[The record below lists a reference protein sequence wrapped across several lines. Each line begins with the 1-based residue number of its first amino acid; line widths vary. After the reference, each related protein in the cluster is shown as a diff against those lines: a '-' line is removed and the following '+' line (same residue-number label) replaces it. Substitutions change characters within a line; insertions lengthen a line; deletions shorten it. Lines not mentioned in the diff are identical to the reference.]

1 MTDLIELIG
10 YILLFYF
17 AYRVGQIISAGYKE
31 AMLEEA
37 TSTLIAKKIHI
48 LKVEKHGDTFYWF
61 DSETDQFIAQ
71 GKDIQDFAATLKQ
84 VHPTKVFLF
93 NDYCFAGPD
102 FMPIFIKDSV
112 PPEQLL

>member
-1 MTDLIELIG
+1 MENLTELIG

-31 AMLEEA
+31 AMMEDA
-37 TSTLIAKKIHI
+37 KSKLIAKKIHV
-48 LKVEKHGDTFYWF
+48 LKVEKHNDTFYWF
-61 DSETDQFIAQ
+61 DTETDQFIAQ
-71 GKDIQDFAATLKQ
+71 GKGIPDFVAVLKQ
-84 VHPTKVFLF
+84 VHSDKVFLF